1 MQGIRKH
8 LSAQRKGDQ
17 PADPHRPDGAR
28 ERILKTAYD
37 LFAHNGTR
45 SVGIDTI
52 IAKSGVAKMSL
63 YRHFRSKQDLVLCFL
78 ERREALWTEDWLRRD
93 VESRSGGPE
102 TQLLAIFD
110 VFDAWF
116 HTEDFEGCSFINVL
130 LEYPP
135 GDPLHEAAAVQ
146 LAHIRGFLQGLA
158 RQARLADIEA
168 FADTWHILMKGSIV
182 AAGEG
187 NRQAAKRAQTAARAV
202 LAGWP
207 RTA

>member
-1 MQGIRKH
+1 MT
-8 LSAQRKGDQ
+8 
-17 PADPHRPDGAR
+17 PASRHADGAR
-28 ERILKTAYD
+28 ERILCAAYE
-37 LFAHNGTR
+37 LFARNGTR

-52 IAKSGVAKMSL
+52 IEKSGVAKMSL

-78 ERREALWTEDWLRRD
+78 ERREALWTVDWLRRD
-93 VESRSGGPE
+93 VESRPGGPGE
-102 TQLLAIFD
+102 QLLAIFD

-116 HTEDFEGCSFINVL
+116 QKDDFEGCSFINVL

-135 GDPLHEAAAVQ
+135 DDPLHLAAAEQ
-146 LAHIRGFLQGLA
+146 LAHIRGFLQELASEAGLT
-158 RQARLADIEA
+158 DIEA

-187 NRQAAKRAQTAARAV
+187 NRHAARRAQNAARAV

-207 RTA
+207 RKG